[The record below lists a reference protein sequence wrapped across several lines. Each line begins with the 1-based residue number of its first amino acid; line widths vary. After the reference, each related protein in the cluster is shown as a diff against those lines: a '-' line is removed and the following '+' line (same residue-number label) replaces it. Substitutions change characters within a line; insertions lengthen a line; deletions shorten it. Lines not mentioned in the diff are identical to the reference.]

1 VAILD
6 AREVDASGFADL
18 GNYIIPHTFTYKFLR
33 AREFKVKEAL
43 AMLKSAVLWRK
54 RFGIDELLGVDLGL
68 PELEKVV
75 FYRGTDREG
84 HPVYYNVYGEF
95 QERSS
100 TRRPSAMRG
109 SGSASSGGASSSW
122 SAASGSSSTSRPAAY
137 APWCRSPTS
146 STRRPCSART
156 TASRTRL
163 SRCSRTTTSSS
174 WPRRYV

>member
-6 AREVDASGFADL
+6 AREVDAGEFADL

-33 AREFKVKEAL
+33 AREFKVKEAM

-54 RFGIDELLGVDLGL
+54 RFGIDELLRVDLGL

-75 FYRGTDREG
+75 FYREG
-84 HPVYYNVYGEF
+84 HPVCYIVHGEF

-100 TRRPSAMRG
+100 TRRPSTMRG
-109 SGSASSGGASSSW
+109 SRSASSGGASSSW
-122 SAASGSSSTSRPAAY
+122 SAASGSSSTSRPAAS

-146 STRRPCSART
+146 RTRRPCSAST
-156 TASRTRL
+156 TASRARL
-163 SRCSRTTTSSS
+163 SRCSRTTTPSL